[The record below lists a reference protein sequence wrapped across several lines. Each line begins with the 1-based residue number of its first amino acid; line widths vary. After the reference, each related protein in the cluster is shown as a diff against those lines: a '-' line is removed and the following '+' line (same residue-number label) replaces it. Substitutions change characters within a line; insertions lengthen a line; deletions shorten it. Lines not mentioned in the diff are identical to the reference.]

1 MSRSEQHQHRERLSA
16 RVDPAVAEMV
26 EQVAQAERRPI
37 SAVVR
42 NVLEDWAKTQTGQVA
57 A

>member
-42 NVLEDWAKTQTGQVA
+42 NVLEDWAKTQTVG
-57 A
+57 